1 MESSDEWT
9 AITRRDKAHR
19 RVHRTKV
26 VRDYV
31 MAHRAQDTGAT
42 TDSDNRSPGSKATIS
57 DYVENCY
64 NASGATGSAKVCD
77 GGPKIKSYAAVA
89 SGYSEN
95 ATSDF
100 PSLDTSSNSDFLKK
114 NVEKHSSKPTAA
126 SPTNNTNSIIS
137 SYASVATAGVIST
150 NPDAPHAGEVSGFIV
165 DLTPS
170 SEPETSNT
178 TVEAHNYIAV
188 NDSSKHNFAITN
200 VSTDSNNSNG
210 VDSSDDYCVN
220 LDQISNPVTSNFEL
234 GRAILSHLTSKKE
247 TIYEQLQSAG
257 LAKNFNVESNHRGFT
272 IISQTDLT
280 QEEQS
285 AVLAFIQRAKEEVLE
300 KSCKLNYAGRGSGQ
314 FVVFQNGS
322 EARHITSYDDERGVL
337 VFADQGSSDDNLD
350 SLKSYGEI
358 IFTDKIEAKVTRDNN
373 HNACGP
379 RVNDKFGQRNLCAKV
394 IFKSADAATNVTAR
408 YNYSYQRNDLFV
420 KQMHNP
426 DQSHI
431 DEGSTLT
438 FTTKF
443 PSPVQ
448 EVTVHTDRIPYADKL
463 QNIRTAAN
471 SSGTQ
476 IYDCHCPWYWVF
488 RDNIHVRV
496 DVRKLVEKHGWTE
509 SYVKSNVIRSVSR
522 SIGMRLSSEASVV
535 RGGAPK
541 RSNYLIRNTKNFI
554 DGVVGD
560 YVRTGACNVYLSP
573 LTTDETMII
582 EAVFKNPEDAK
593 FVAFEKLPER
603 LAAFSEPDRPNYR
616 AFPYF
621 CRKQLSPRIY
631 QAIREGLDVLHDSV
645 EQKYNSV
652 VTIESAPRKNGGAV
666 LFVKATRRDV
676 GERIGKVLNNII
688 SPAELKLA
696 SDGLSSF
703 NLFSTFSC
711 KRWMKFLE
719 NRYKVHIYVDEFRE
733 RISIYG
739 PPEIRARV
747 KREIE
752 EWHGQKVRKTTVINV
767 DEHKN
772 YWSNI
777 VEKYRLQLESLAMD
791 CGAENVLFNFKTK
804 QLVVVG
810 TKSSVTK
817 LRHILSTSSN
827 VDREAVVSGDECVA
841 CFCDISESRLR
852 LSLCGHVYCLPCFCM
867 YLFVS
872 AESGQFPLRCAGC
885 DDPVLMEDVQWVLR
899 ENYADLQWF
908 INRSVSSMVDKHS
921 DEYNHCSSPDCKLI
935 YACKPQGGNTKF
947 ECPACGEVTCRSCR
961 VPYHEGEACWLYR
974 IKNSKNEYE
983 LALLDWMREDQQNRG
998 VCPKCGHGIE
1008 KDGGCNKLHCSRC
1021 DANICW
1027 LCMKDF
1033 PSSGDA
1039 YTHLDEVHGG
1049 YM

>member
-1 MESSDEWT
+1 MEFSDEWT

-19 RVHRTKV
+19 HAHRTKV
-26 VRDYV
+26 VRDYIE
-31 MAHRAQDTGAT
+31 AGRAQDAGANFGH
-42 TDSDNRSPGSKATIS
+42 DNRPPSQATIS

-64 NASGATGSAKVCD
+64 IASAATGSAKLCND
-77 GGPKIKSYAAVA
+77 GPKLKSYAAVA
-89 SGYSEN
+89 SGYSAN
-95 ATSDF
+95 TTSDF
-100 PSLDTSSNSDFLKK
+100 PSLDTSSNSAYS
-114 NVEKHSSKPTAA
+114 NEKIEDCSSDNAAAPVTDNTKGINNSHASIVSTGVTSTKSDAPEVGTA
-126 SPTNNTNSIIS
+126 S
-137 SYASVATAGVIST
+137 SSVINLTSTAG
-150 NPDAPHAGEVSGFIV
+150 
-165 DLTPS
+165 
-170 SEPETSNT
+170 PETNV
-178 TVEAHNYIAV
+178 VETYSSVGV
-188 NDSSKHNFAITN
+188 NDSYKHNCAMTN
-200 VSTDSNNSNG
+200 DNSDSSKSNS
-210 VDSSDDYCVN
+210 VDSSDDYYVN

-234 GRAILSHLTSKKE
+234 GRATLSHLISKKE
-247 TIYEQLQSAG
+247 TICEQLKSTG
-257 LAKNFNVESNHRGFT
+257 LVKIFNVKSSHCGFT
-272 IISQTDLT
+272 VITQTDLT

-285 AVLAFIQRAKEEVLE
+285 TILSFIQKAKEDVLE
-300 KSCKLNYAGRGSGQ
+300 KSFKLNYAGRGSGQ

-350 SLKSYGEI
+350 SLKSYGDI
-358 IFTDKIEAKVTRDNN
+358 IFIDKIEAKVTRDKN
-373 HNACGP
+373 HKACWP
-379 RVNDKFGQRNLCAKV
+379 RVNDKFGQRNLYARV

-408 YNYSYQRNDLFV
+408 SNYSYQSDDLFV
-420 KQMHNP
+420 KLMNNP

-448 EVTVHTDRIPYADKL
+448 EVTLHSNGIPYADKL
-463 QNIRTAAN
+463 KNMRKAAN
-471 SSGTQ
+471 SPGIQ
-476 IYDCHCPWYWVF
+476 IYGCHCPWYWVF
-488 RDNIHVRV
+488 RDNIYVRV

-509 SYVKSNVIRSVSR
+509 SYVKSTILRSVSR
-522 SIGMRLSSEASVV
+522 RIWKRLSSEVSVV

-541 RSNYLIRNTKNFI
+541 RNNYLIRNTKNFI

-573 LTTDETMII
+573 LTTDENMII

-603 LAAFSEPDRPNYR
+603 LAVFNESERLTYR

-621 CRKQLSPRIY
+621 CRKQLSPRIF
-631 QAIREGLDVLHDSV
+631 QSIREGLDILHDSI
-645 EQKYNSV
+645 EQKYKSV
-652 VTIESAPRKNGGAV
+652 VSIETAPKKNGGAT

-688 SPAELKLA
+688 SPTELKLT
-696 SDGLSSF
+696 SDVLYSF
-703 NLFSTFSC
+703 NLFSTVSC
-711 KRWMKFLE
+711 KRWIKSLE
-719 NRYKVHIYVDEFRE
+719 DRYKVHIYVDEFRE

-739 PPEIRARV
+739 PPEVRARV

-752 EWHGQKVRKTTVINV
+752 EWHEHKVRKTTVINV
-767 DEHKN
+767 EEHKS

-791 CGAENVLFNFKTK
+791 CDAENVLFNSKTK

-817 LRHILSTSSN
+817 LRHILCSSSN

-841 CFCDISESRLR
+841 CFCDTSQSRLR
-852 LSLCGHVYCLPCFCM
+852 LSLCGHVYCLPCFYM
-867 YLFVS
+867 YLCVS
-872 AESGQFPLRCAGC
+872 ADSGQFPLRCAGC

-983 LALLDWMREDQQNRG
+983 LALLGWMREDQQNRG

-1033 PSSGDA
+1033 PSSSDA
-1039 YTHLDEVHGG
+1039 YYHLDDVHGG